1 MADANNDQFI
11 LDNLKKLGQP
21 KKQTGVTQQPTL
33 KRPAAEVQNLMNVL
47 DTAKNVKTTS
57 KPEKNSVVLSTE
69 LKNLATTTTVN
80 PVGFVASK
88 LIKPLEVLSVPRN
101 AVISTIREVTD
112 ILDSD
117 PNTKASWGDWYNQT
131 KDPTFGFGKAF
142 PMKGWTGRVVGFL
155 GDVLLDPLTYATL
168 GGTVAK
174 GATFID
180 DAGRTVATR
189 SVLGKTVIGREG
201 RQKLAAFTRQRIEKL
216 AKDGHVAAGALSKNQ
231 VDEIVR
237 DIAAQGKR
245 ALPKFVADDIGI
257 KGPGVYYFGSRVKVP
272 KSDVFGSMVEKGITK
287 MRLGFA
293 NSDLAQPLIR
303 AITPKGVGRIA
314 EFGPETVRN
323 YRIALANGSLEPEEA
338 RKALDT
344 LQFVDNKRIN
354 VARYSSTTSDAVAD
368 ELDDA
373 LKTATPAIDLLD
385 NVIDPATVTDNV
397 DDIAKARRVRAV
409 LDSLLDRL
417 RNRAQ
422 EVGAREPGRVE
433 GYFPRVETEQMARQ
447 RLKEGEAVMDD
458 LVYGP
463 PVDSRTRSSFR
474 ERTLQVGDNWF
485 GHTLTQDQMNAKS
498 LNNLARNPT
507 AEWRVSTGREGFNFD
522 VFETDAAKVMNG
534 YIRQYA
540 EQMATYDMVD
550 EIRRTRP
557 DWLQWM
563 DTTFELDPEFVRSQ
577 MVIAPKEAFENS
589 VASLRNWSATAND
602 AAENMQAATEKLT
615 GTLRTRRDVLARQE
629 ILDEDIVQIVAA
641 LDEALKQEAAAL
653 QAVEQAFSGFD
664 GMLENVDGLSNY
676 GLVVAQR
683 RKLAQSHAELA
694 ARAAKLGEMSKEEVV
709 RLMDDF
715 ADHARRVARFEREID
730 SLGDIQD
737 IMPAFMNMGD
747 VDAGSLYDSIN
758 RFVKLRYSQKD
769 FPPVGTSE
777 KVFPATWNNQRTAS
791 VNRLGNDEMVLNRL
805 LSDDLSDQEMEDIA
819 WYLFSRFSAVSKKFQ
834 KDFNNKNFSGTVAG
848 EWQDAWKSWTG
859 RLSDDAKRLGM
870 APAPKM
876 DVPQI
881 RQFFIDRMHGLMAY
895 DQYILVRAVMD
906 EYGLTLGDDVIDEI
920 LRRQAEPILTYAIKN
935 NDMALIARLTDPQNV
950 YGRVGGTKGPF
961 SKLRLVERQR
971 EVRNDV
977 VNSLQ
982 PVEVKAPRVANV
994 SEETKQYNKL
1004 PPKKRETYKQYKDD
1018 LKASRSDYV
1027 RDLRNTEN
1035 DLRAVKAEQETI
1047 AAKFEPATTRI
1058 RNEYG
1063 VSGEA
1068 AGRPLRKRFEA
1079 AVNLFY
1085 ADPTKIEQRVEDLI
1099 RKSLPVEQFGPNA
1112 AEETINRWRQEFG
1125 DALRIV
1131 VSADAAD
1138 DPTYIKEVI
1147 GVMVDGVG
1155 QHVAHTAEVAVH
1167 GLDIEADA
1175 IFQTIHILRDKIILI
1190 DDRLVNVTPDVFFAG
1205 ESGQA
1210 RYVETLLTSEGVQ
1223 RAVQPGIGNI
1233 PENKGSV
1240 DALKATI
1247 RDLMDND
1254 FYPIA
1259 KAQQNSANIAHIL
1272 SDLDTTADILPGIR
1286 FSPEEWDQI
1295 VSGKEIPTALG
1306 RKVRAIVKH
1315 AQNNFERINP
1325 DEYVRLGGEVSDEYA
1340 LRTFVQKVLTDR
1352 PELAVSSS
1360 VAQARRQAIQKAFEE
1375 SEGYGILQK
1384 VDELRA
1390 RAVAADI
1397 ERKAK
1402 NPRKIVDDLGRTNDE
1417 IADANTAISQE
1428 YDEWTSDAAKV
1439 LDDILEQAKRV
1450 RGQETGG
1457 LRSVVE
1463 PQIRPAETLGIDAEG
1478 ASIVEGAPA
1487 FKPGVD
1493 NAPLNYVKGPRRRV
1507 ISRDE
1512 AATETLLQIS
1522 ENKKSVSRR
1531 IVNALE
1537 GPIERKSNARLEAE
1551 IRFLQ
1556 ELKNNKIDVDGVSF
1570 SAAIRERSRALK
1582 ARGAAGELTAQE
1594 RKQIN
1599 TFGET
1604 VAKRVGETETKNSQ
1618 RSIAESEFNRFFGP
1632 DSQQAASEFDKS
1644 GRYGWSDYVE
1654 EQEVIEREGRW
1665 TSGAKKAKPP
1675 KKMPVPRTGEN
1686 RVPSGITDEGLQ
1698 RLENDLKAVVQPSDV
1713 GAKQAELDRARAV
1726 VATLEDRYNQAASVI
1741 NSNNP
1746 QAMQDVQDAL
1756 GILQKVART
1765 LEGKIKVERMN
1776 ETGLEQIRNG
1786 THEMYNSLKLV
1797 QKRLREA
1804 RQVALYVGD
1813 KESMDVID
1821 QILLAQVK
1829 AESEFFD
1836 TYMKMG
1842 QAQFDNQM
1850 LGAAEGMI
1858 SAGGILREDG
1868 RIVLP
1873 SGVVVDGVPPDM
1885 VAGAVKRAR
1894 ATFEN
1899 WEELGKYFPDLQGS
1913 PEFMAMWNAGA
1924 RMESPEWVRKLAYYI
1939 GDYTKLWKAFA
1950 VLSPGFHVR
1959 NSIANAVT
1967 YTMADGSMDNLI
1979 MVTPIYVAWTK
1990 ARKAGTSWSDF
2001 LKTVDP
2007 KLVPALE
2014 TAHLGMLGSGG
2025 GIFTE
2030 TFKEATGSKS
2040 STSFLLNNWLVR
2052 KNQAVGQAA
2061 DNYMRF
2067 ALAFD
2072 TAMKGG
2078 DVGLAQAR
2086 VKRYYFDYEDLSTA
2100 DQVMRQIV
2108 PFWLW
2113 TSRNLTMQIQ
2123 NMWLNPRPYLIYE
2136 SFKRNFE
2143 DSETPVPPFVREMGG
2158 FRLPFGQGM
2167 YLMPD
2172 LGFNRVEKDLQAF
2185 INPKEFLNK
2194 ANPLIKI
2201 PAEQALGENVFTGTE
2216 FKTPQDRL
2224 AAILRNAAPPV
2235 GQSERLFGKDGL
2247 SQLNAWLSYLGS
2259 PVRKYN

>member
-33 KRPAAEVQNLMNVL
+33 KRPAAQVQNLMNVL

-57 KPEKNSVVLSTE
+57 KPEKGSVVLSTE

-88 LIKPLEVLSVPRN
+88 LIKPLESLSIPRN
-101 AVISTIREVTD
+101 AIISTIREVTD

-142 PMKGWTGRVVGFL
+142 PMKGWTGRIVGFL
-155 GDVLLDPLTYATL
+155 GDTLLDPLTYATL

-272 KSDVFGSMVEKGITK
+272 KSDVFGSMIEKGITK

-293 NSDLAQPLIR
+293 NSDLAQPLIK

-323 YRIALANGSLEPEEA
+323 YRIALANGSLEPEAA
-338 RKALDT
+338 RNALDT

-563 DTTFELDPEFVRSQ
+563 DTTFELDPEFVRTR
-577 MVIAPKEAFENS
+577 MIVGPKEAFEDS
-589 VASLRNWSATAND
+589 VAALRNWSATAND

-653 QAVEQAFSGFD
+653 QAVEQAFAGFD

-683 RKLAQSHAELA
+683 RKLAQAHAELA
-694 ARAAKLGEMSKEEVV
+694 ARAAKLGEMGKDEVV

-758 RFVKLRYSQKD
+758 RFVKLRGAQERNQMRANPNWTPEVK
-769 FPPVGTSE
+769 TSV
-777 KVFPATWNNQRTAS
+777 KA
-791 VNRLGNDEMVLNRL
+791 LGNDANAMNVLLGDKNADLTDVALYVWSRIAATDKSFVTQYNNRVFTNRGYKTL
-805 LSDDLSDQEMEDIA
+805 AGQWTDAFKALSDGNTEQA
-819 WYLFSRFSAVSKKFQ
+819 
-834 KDFNNKNFSGTVAG
+834 
-848 EWQDAWKSWTG
+848 
-859 RLSDDAKRLGM
+859 
-870 APAPKM
+870 
-876 DVPQI
+876 
-881 RQFFIDRMHGLMAY
+881 RQVFIDLLHQQMSLDEYWKLRGVL
-895 DQYILVRAVMD
+895 D
-906 EYGLTLGDDVIDEI
+906 EYGLSLGDDVLDEI
-920 LRRQAEPILTYAIKN
+920 LRRKAEPILAYAIKN
-935 NDMALIARLTDPQNV
+935 NDTGLLAKLTDPQNV
-950 YGRVGGTKGPF
+950 YGRVTDYDSPF
-961 SKLRLVERQR
+961 SKFKLVERQKTVR
-971 EVRNDV
+971 QEVA
-977 VNSLQ
+977 NSLE
-982 PVEVKAPRVANV
+982 PVKEKAPRAANV

-1004 PPKKRETYKQYKDD
+1004 PRKKRETYKQYKDD

-1027 RDLRNTEN
+1027 RDLQNTEN
-1035 DLRAVKAEQETI
+1035 DLRAVKARQETI
-1047 AAKFEPATTRI
+1047 AAKFEPAATRV

-1063 VSGEA
+1063 VSGEP
-1068 AGRPLRKRFEA
+1068 AGKPLRKRFEA

-1099 RKSLPVEQFGPNA
+1099 RKSFPVEQFGPNV
-1112 AEETINRWRQEFG
+1112 AEETINRWKQEFA

-1155 QHVAHTAEVAVH
+1155 QHVTHTAELAAH
-1167 GLDIEADA
+1167 GLDLEVDA
-1175 IFQTIHILRDKIILI
+1175 IFQTIHVLRDKIILI

-1205 ESGQA
+1205 EAGQA

-1223 RAVQPGIGNI
+1223 RAVQPGVGNI
-1233 PENKGSV
+1233 PENRGSV

-1315 AQNNFERINP
+1315 AQNNFERTNP
-1325 DEYVRLGGEVSDEYA
+1325 DEYVRLGGEISDEYA

-1390 RAVAADI
+1390 RVVAADI

-1402 NPRKIVDDLGRTNDE
+1402 NPRKIVDDLGRANDE
-1417 IADANTAISQE
+1417 ISDANIAVSQE

-1463 PQIRPAETLGIDAEG
+1463 PQVRPVETLGIDAEG
-1478 ASIVEGAPA
+1478 GSIVEGAPA

-1512 AATETLLQIS
+1512 AATEALVQIS

-1556 ELKNNKIDVDGVSF
+1556 ELKNNKIDVDGISF

-1582 ARGAAGELTAQE
+1582 ARGAAGELTTQE

-1618 RSIAESEFNRFFGP
+1618 RSIVESEFNRFFGP
-1632 DSQQAASEFDKS
+1632 DSQQAPSEFDKS

-1675 KKMPVPRTGEN
+1675 KKTPVALTQEN

-1765 LEGKIKVERMN
+1765 LEEKIKVERMN

-2224 AAILRNAAPPV
+2224 AAILRGAAPPV